1 AAVLAAAGSLT
12 APRAASRSA
21 AAPAAAPAAAARPA
35 RRNRKSRPYRK
46 HQQQQHERGED
57 QAEELSDGQELQMIE
72 PVGSKSDAASNWRVE
87 RVPNGIA
94 QFHREPRRPPIA
106 WRRDLDVLAGVK
118 HDKTENPAD
127 RLREARR
134 GVLGR

>member
-1 AAVLAAAGSLT
+1 
-12 APRAASRSA
+12 
-21 AAPAAAPAAAARPA
+21 
-35 RRNRKSRPYRK
+35 
-46 HQQQQHERGED
+46 
-57 QAEELSDGQELQMIE
+57 MIE

-118 HDKTENPAD
+118 HDGTENPAD

-134 GVLGR
+134 GVLGRRICIRISAVPGRRAAQLVGGQPVDRPGRERAR